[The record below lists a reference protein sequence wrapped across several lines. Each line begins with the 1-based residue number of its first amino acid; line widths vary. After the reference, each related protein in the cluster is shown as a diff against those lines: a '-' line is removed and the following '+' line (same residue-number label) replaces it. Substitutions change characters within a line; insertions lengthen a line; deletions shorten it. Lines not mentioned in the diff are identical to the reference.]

1 MIPAS
6 SNNTRALS
14 IDPGQQQ
21 KRQTKSIPVWTV
33 LLTLI
38 AATLF
43 SSLGIWQLGRAEEKR
58 ALFAAYALGAG
69 GTTIDG
75 LGGADATEQ
84 RYQLVRLQGHYDAGH
99 QVLLDNI
106 SHAGQS
112 GYQVLTPFITA
123 GGSVLVNRG
132 WAPASGDRRRLPDV
146 GVSDQPRL
154 LTGRIDRL
162 PRPALRLAADTVVSA
177 SPWPRRLLFPTV
189 EEISA
194 QTGYALRDFQ
204 LLLNPDEADG
214 FVREWKPALMEPEK
228 HIGYAIQ
235 WFGLA
240 ATVVFIFIILAW
252 RHLRTPQSD
261 A

>member
-1 MIPAS
+1 MPA
-6 SNNTRALS
+6 
-14 IDPGQQQ
+14 
-21 KRQTKSIPVWTV
+21 
-33 LLTLI
+33 
-38 AATLF
+38 
-43 SSLGIWQLGRAEEKR
+43 
-58 ALFAAYALGAG
+58 
-69 GTTIDG
+69 
-75 LGGADATEQ
+75 EQ
-84 RYQLVRLQGHYDAGH
+84 RYQLLRLQGHYDSGH
-99 QVLLDNI
+99 QVLLDNM

-132 WAPASGDRRRLPDV
+132 WVPASGDRGRLPDID
-146 GVSDQPRL
+146 VSDQPRL

-177 SPWPRRLLFPTV
+177 TPWPRRLLFPTV

-240 ATVVFIFIILAW
+240 ATVVFIFVILAW
-252 RHLRTPQSD
+252 RHIRIARSD
-261 A
+261 VR